1 MKAENIELV
10 LPEYEI
16 TLEDKKASQV
26 VDLRETQGYAFS
38 SNKNDDPDRFIL
50 HLKNATGIRDG
61 LNGNNISMYVENKEL
76 SILIAQPVHGRV
88 DIINAMGQVIFSDE
102 VERKGV
108 NRYKL
113 NVSPGAYLVRVVG
126 PGLNYTGK
134 IAIR

>member
-1 MKAENIELV
+1 
-10 LPEYEI
+10 
-16 TLEDKKASQV
+16 
-26 VDLRETQGYAFS
+26 
-38 SNKNDDPDRFIL
+38 
-50 HLKNATGIRDG
+50 
-61 LNGNNISMYVENKEL
+61 MYVENKEL

-126 PGLNYTGK
+126 TGLNYTGK